1 MRDDVALRKGASRGG
16 AKGGGVARATRGGGG
31 AARGGE
37 TGGGQAHRRW
47 NQGRRRTALGKEKR
61 GAAKGEWIEEG
72 PRRLTGASVGSLG
85 QPLGRGTGGK
95 GRRRR
100 PLFLGSPRLK
110 KLWVG

>member
-1 MRDDVALRKGASRGG
+1 MALRKSASRGG

-61 GAAKGEWIEEG
+61 GAAKGEMDRGGAEEAHRRISWQPGAAAG
-72 PRRLTGASVGSLG
+72 PGNRRQRAAAAPYVS
-85 QPLGRGTGGK
+85 R
-95 GRRRR
+95 
-100 PLFLGSPRLK
+100 
-110 KLWVG
+110 